1 VQSDFPFIYAGRR
14 SGNFSC
20 FICGIILP
28 NYIYTVLSMSNL
40 ADKLTRGLKTLLILP
55 IRGYQY
61 LISPLLGSN
70 CRFYPS
76 CSHYMIEA
84 IETHGIV
91 KGGYLGIRRILRCH
105 PYSDGGMD
113 PVPPRCGCGEPHK
126 HDAKTQNPSE
136 PPADHTSHQ

>member
-1 VQSDFPFIYAGRR
+1 
-14 SGNFSC
+14 
-20 FICGIILP
+20 
-28 NYIYTVLSMSNL
+28 MSQL
-40 ADKLTRGLKTLLILP
+40 IHRLKWGLQKLLILP

-61 LISPLLGSN
+61 LISPMLGSN

-84 IETHGIV
+84 IETHGIL

-113 PVPPRCGCGEPHK
+113 PVPPRCGCK
-126 HDAKTQNPSE
+126 HDH
-136 PPADHTSHQ
+136 ADEEKQDAQTKH